1 MKSIRTVRKSRRN
14 LEKSR
19 KPGEEIDDDDN
30 PKYAGSHHSHDGGRK
45 MTRSHRQFLEQKER
59 KEGKVKMEFPSL
71 LEGETLCPVCHAK
84 NYTSRGCKMITCTR
98 TQRHRSKQFVYYCGY
113 CKKES
118 ENGETLN
125 CSCSHRFD
133 RSAREEELAKPIE
146 LLGDEHEHEDTNTF
160 SSGGLAQ
167 LEYCT
172 FIKGDD
178 EGTFDVGGRAIKREH
193 RAYDEDTV
201 TSATNHADAAMDF
214 DADTDDEGA
223 TKSSAAV
230 GVADETGCRL
240 RSGKRKKRSLEDGDQ
255 SSAGAPRKTYKYLC
269 SADGCTNKRHNGG
282 VCIRHGAKVK
292 RCSSEGCTNQAQI
305 GGVCMRHGA
314 KRKRCSSEGCTNQAV
329 KGGVCWRHGAKAEL
343 KSGEKGRIK
352 RNASGVNAENIATGC
367 SAPSRKRKHPSLE
380 EGGQSSERTP
390 KKTYKYV
397 CSADGCTNHVV
408 TGGVCVRHG
417 AKVKLCSS
425 EGCTNL
431 AIKGGV
437 CIRHGAKKKLCS
449 SEGCTN
455 QAQIGGVCMRHGA
468 KDKISICSSEGCT
481 NQARRKGGV
490 CVRHGAKNGAKV
502 KQCSSE
508 GCTNQ
513 VIKGGVC
520 IRHGAEV
527 KRCSSEGCTNHVVNG
542 GVCMRH
548 GAKVKQCISEGC
560 PNKAQKGGVCVRHGA
575 KVKVKRCS
583 SEGCTNMTKKGG
595 VCVRH
600 GATVKRCSS
609 EGCTN
614 NARKGGVCLR
624 HGAKVKVK
632 RCSSE
637 GCTNNAKKGGVC
649 LRHGAKAGSPHR

>member
-125 CSCSHRFD
+125 CSCSNRFD

-146 LLGDEHEHEDTNTF
+146 LLGDEHEHEHEDTNTF
-160 SSGGLAQ
+160 
-167 LEYCT
+167 
-172 FIKGDD
+172 KGDD

-223 TKSSAAV
+223 TKSSAAAGEDVNKVGFNDQEVCEEV
-230 GVADETGCRL
+230 GVADNTGCRL

-255 SSAGAPRKTYKYLC
+255 SSAGAPRKTYKYVC
-269 SADGCTNKRHNGG
+269 SADGCTNRVINGG
-282 VCIRHGAKVK
+282 VCLRHGAKLK
-292 RCSSEGCTNQAQI
+292 LCSSEGCTKLAQR
-305 GGVCMRHGA
+305 GGVCVKHGA
-314 KRKRCSSEGCTNQAV
+314 KRKRCRSEGCTNQAV
-329 KGGVCWRHGAKAEL
+329 KGGVCNRHGAKAEL
-343 KSGEKGRIK
+343 KSREKGRIK

-380 EGGQSSERTP
+380 EGGQSSEITP

-408 TGGVCVRHG
+408 NGGVCVRHG
-417 AKVKLCSS
+417 AKI
-425 EGCTNL
+425 N
-431 AIKGGV
+431 
-437 CIRHGAKKKLCS
+437 RCS

-455 QAQIGGVCMRHGA
+455 QAVKGGVCM
-468 KDKISICSSEGCT
+468 C
-481 NQARRKGGV
+481 V
-490 CVRHGAKNGAKV
+490 CF
-502 KQCSSE
+502 
-508 GCTNQ
+508 
-513 VIKGGVC
+513 
-520 IRHGAEV
+520 
-527 KRCSSEGCTNHVVNG
+527 
-542 GVCMRH
+542 M
-548 GAKVKQCISEGC
+548 
-560 PNKAQKGGVCVRHGA
+560 
-575 KVKVKRCS
+575 
-583 SEGCTNMTKKGG
+583 
-595 VCVRH
+595 
-600 GATVKRCSS
+600 
-609 EGCTN
+609 
-614 NARKGGVCLR
+614 
-624 HGAKVKVK
+624 
-632 RCSSE
+632 
-637 GCTNNAKKGGVC
+637 
-649 LRHGAKAGSPHR
+649 